1 MYRSQESRPKSGRQC
16 EDAEDAASRV
26 KLYLLQPMCHTPL
39 GSKDKGFG
47 FALFLH
53 AFPSYA
59 LGAAV
64 TKQLEYVDAMQHSSN
79 CISIA
84 NSSKAEGRT
93 TLLAVIYDAKSRSRV
108 CECVCVVVLL

>member
-1 MYRSQESRPKSGRQC
+1 MRSVINLVRFLPPLCAAHKKADPKVEDSA

-39 GSKDKGFG
+39 GCKDKGFG

-53 AFPSYA
+53 PFPSYA

-84 NSSKAEGRT
+84 NSSKAKGERRCS
-93 TLLAVIYDAKSRSRV
+93 L
-108 CECVCVVVLL
+108 